1 MSNVLYPYEQFQRI
15 TKNGVNG
22 KNNKNYY
29 YADVKGIRFI
39 TLYQRDFD
47 YSEKIPS
54 IEEFCISQT
63 QIEWFRNDALNTTN
77 PIIVLTHAPLVS
89 ELFATGGTGFAEILT
104 ALQTF
109 KANGGVVIA
118 VLSGHT
124 HKQDQAVVDGIN
136 HIVFANGYS
145 FFEIMS
151 INLNTKTIKCK
162 PINNS
167 TLQER
172 TFSY

>member
-1 MSNVLYPYEQFQRI
+1 M
-15 TKNGVNG
+15 
-22 KNNKNYY
+22 
-29 YADVKGIRFI
+29 
-39 TLYQRDFD
+39 
-47 YSEKIPS
+47 
-54 IEEFCISQT
+54 
-63 QIEWFRNDALNTTN
+63 NTTN
-77 PIIVLTHAPLVS
+77 PIIVLTHAPLVT
-89 ELFATGGTGFAEILT
+89 ELFTTGGTGFAEILT

-109 KANGGVVIA
+109 KANGGTIIA

-136 HIVFANGYS
+136 YVVFANGYS

-151 INLNTKTIKCK
+151 VDLNTKTIKCK